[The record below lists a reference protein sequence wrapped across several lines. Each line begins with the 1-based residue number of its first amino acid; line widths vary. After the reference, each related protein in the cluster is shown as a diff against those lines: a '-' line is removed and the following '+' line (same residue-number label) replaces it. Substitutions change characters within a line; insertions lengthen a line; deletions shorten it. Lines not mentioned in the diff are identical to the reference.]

1 MGYSAS
7 SVDNDFRVPADAVNA
22 ALSALRH
29 EFGEHHATLTQAV
42 EDLTSF
48 QECSQPSRDE
58 DFVLGYHC
66 DTYFPATDKV
76 LDILGRHA
84 TEGSYVRLIGADDC
98 LFGFRV
104 VDGQLRAERGSFTWA
119 LSDQEPALHSSGPAP
134 EEDEYRV
141 GWVIDIQA
149 DSHEQAARKALDI
162 HRDPSSIATVFE
174 VQCRY
179 GPGGVV
185 GSARSVDLSEIDA
198 APTS

>member
-7 SVDNDFRVPADAVNA
+7 SVDNDFRVPADAVDA

-29 EFGEHHATLTQAV
+29 EFGVHHPTLTQAV

-48 QECSQPSRDE
+48 QECSQPSRDD

-119 LSDQEPALHSSGPAP
+119 LSDQEPDPHGSGPTT
-134 EEDEYRV
+134 EGNEYLV

-149 DSHEQAARKALDI
+149 DSHEQAARKALRI
-162 HRDPSSIATVFE
+162 QRDPNSIATVFE
-174 VQCRY
+174 VQRRH
-179 GPGGVV
+179 GTGGAV
-185 GSARSVDLSEIDA
+185 GSAQSVDLSEIDGL
-198 APTS
+198 PTL

>member
-7 SVDNDFRVPADAVNA
+7 SVDNDFRVPVDAVDA
-22 ALSALRH
+22 ALSALCH
-29 EFGEHHATLTQAV
+29 EFGAHHATLTQAV

-48 QECSQPSRDE
+48 QECSQPGRDE

-66 DTYFPATDKV
+66 DTYVAATDKV
-76 LDILGRHA
+76 LDILGRYA

-104 VDGQLRAERGSFTWA
+104 VGGQLRAERGSFTWA
-119 LSDQEPALHSSGPAP
+119 LSDQEAEHQGSGLVP
-134 EEDEYRV
+134 EEEEYRV

-174 VQCRY
+174 VQRRY

-185 GSARSVDLSEIDA
+185 GSVQRVDLSEIDGV
-198 APTS
+198 PTS